1 MAQASDD
8 VCNCVEKF
16 LEACEIRS
24 DKYKREIMS
33 KFQYNCCETI
43 KSISLLSKKDLQRM
57 ELKIGHVNLVYNGI
71 NDGTLDEFRYCECIK
86 KKKKVK
92 TQCAA
97 CDGTGTVTE
106 EYEKRLYDRYN
117 CYKCD
122 GTGYRE
128 QDFNY
133 RGGDQPTNQQRVDRF
148 LWKNRCPTCNDT
160 RKVQSSSKCD
170 NCGGDGLGHWK
181 TERAYRQVM
190 CVKCYGKGKI

>member
-71 NDGTLDEFRYCECIK
+71 SDGTLDEFRVCGCASYK
-86 KKKKVK
+86 KYKK
-92 TQCAA
+92 TCAH
-97 CDGTGTVTE
+97 CDGKGTIE
-106 EYEKRLYDRYN
+106 EAYDKVN
-117 CYKCD
+117 GDKPCDKCN
-122 GTGYRE
+122 GTGGHYGT
-128 QDFNY
+128 Y
-133 RGGDQPTNQQRVDRF
+133 WNQ
-148 LWKNRCPTCNDT
+148 NCN
-160 RKVQSSSKCD
+160 
-170 NCGGDGLGHWK
+170 NCFGDGRQYTYKKAWK
-181 TERAYRQVM
+181 QVT
-190 CVKCYGKGKI
+190 CPKCN